1 MGGLNKARQ
10 KISKMARIAIVIV
23 GVAIIVSIGFALF
36 YYVEFQPNFINV
48 NGGES
53 VKVGPIKYTI
63 EYIGQHNGDENTKPE
78 NTFFQISIIAEN
90 EGVEASKMT
99 GGQFYIL
106 DENDKKV
113 QPVYGSFSE
122 NDLLTY
128 MLEPNVPVS
137 FTTQFDVP
145 FDENKQYRIG
155 ILPTKEQSSRDI
167 GIVCVTNC

>member
-1 MGGLNKARQ
+1 
-10 KISKMARIAIVIV
+10 MARIAIVIIAA
-23 GVAIIVSIGFALF
+23 AIVISIGIAFSF
-36 YYVEFQPNFINV
+36 YVEFQPNFVTV
-48 NGGES
+48 NEGES

-78 NTFFQISIIAEN
+78 NSFFQISIIAEN
-90 EGVEASKMT
+90 EGAESSRMT

-106 DENDKKV
+106 DENDNKV
-113 QPVYGSFSE
+113 QPVYGNFSE
-122 NDLLTY
+122 ADLLTY

-167 GIVCVTNC
+167 GIVCVRNC

>member
-1 MGGLNKARQ
+1 
-10 KISKMARIAIVIV
+10 MARIAIVII
-23 GVAIIVSIGFALF
+23 GAAIVISIGIAMSF
-36 YYVEFQPNFINV
+36 YIEFQPNFVTV
-48 NGGES
+48 NGGEP
-53 VKVGPIKYTI
+53 VKVGPIKYTV
-63 EYIGQHNGDENTKPE
+63 EYIGQHNGDEKTKPE
-78 NTFFQISIIAEN
+78 NTFFQISIIAVN
-90 EGVEASKMT
+90 EGIESSKIT

-106 DENDKKV
+106 DENDNKI
-113 QPVYGSFSE
+113 QPVYGNFSE

-128 MLEPNVPVS
+128 LLEPNVPVS